1 MDGLLTYLI
10 KCTLYVTIFQTF
22 YMIVMRKTTF
32 FRLNRIIFM
41 SGTLVCMMMPL
52 IRIILPASVSS
63 MGLIAAGHTLY
74 SDVEAIAG
82 TIFSSGDGTQW
93 GRTALRI
100 IYFGGVAASMSMT
113 ALSMIRMTT
122 FIRAIPYTRED
133 GAKIR
138 MVYKDIASF
147 SWSRNI
153 VIGRNDVDN
162 NPLILKHEKM
172 HVRCGHSFDLMAYS
186 VVTAVQWFNPI
197 VWYARKDLKML
208 HEYEADALTAGED
221 NERASYQLLLL
232 RKAVGENQFEAANGF
247 NQSRLKGR
255 ISMMNRERSD
265 ERMKLL
271 YLLCIPILAGAIC
284 CCSDLKTEAV
294 PFNLI
299 EEAPRFQG
307 GDANSFSRWVNR
319 NLIYPQGAKDDNAMG
334 RVTITFTLNETGK
347 VTDVRVLSG
356 VHPDI
361 DKEAIRVISSSPD
374 WEPGRRDGRPVPVS
388 YTFPIIFNLR

>member
-22 YMIVMRKTTF
+22 YMIVMKKTTF

-52 IRIILPASVSS
+52 MRIILPASVSS
-63 MGLIAAGHTLY
+63 MGIIAAGHMLY
-74 SDVEAIAG
+74 SDIEAIAE
-82 TIFSSGDGTQW
+82 TIISGRDGTQW

-100 IYFGGVAASMSMT
+100 IYFGGVAASVSMT
-113 ALSMIRMTT
+113 ALSMIRMVS
-122 FIRAIPYTRED
+122 FILSIPYTQED

-138 MVYKDIASF
+138 VVDKDIASF
-147 SWSRNI
+147 SWGRNI
-153 VIGRNDVDN
+153 VIGRSDVEN

-172 HVRCGHSFDLMAYS
+172 HIRCGHSFDLMAYS
-186 VVTAVQWFNPI
+186 VVTAAQWFNPI
-197 VWYARKDLKML
+197 VWYSRKELKML

-221 NERASYQLLLL
+221 NVKVSYQLLLL

-255 ISMMNRERSD
+255 ISMMNRKRSY

-284 CCSDLKTEAV
+284 CCSDLQTEAL
-294 PFNLI
+294 PANLI
-299 EEAPRFQG
+299 EEAPKFQG

-334 RVTITFTLNETGK
+334 RVTITFTINETGK

-361 DKEAIRVISSSPD
+361 DKEAIRVVSSSPD
-374 WEPGRRDGRPVPVS
+374 WTPGRRDGRPVPVS
-388 YTFPIIFNLR
+388 YTFPIIFHLR